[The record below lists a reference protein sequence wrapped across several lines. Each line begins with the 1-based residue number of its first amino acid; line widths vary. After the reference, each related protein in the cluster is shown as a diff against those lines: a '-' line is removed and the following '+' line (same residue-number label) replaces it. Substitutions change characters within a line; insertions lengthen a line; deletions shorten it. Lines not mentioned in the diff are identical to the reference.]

1 MTWGGDLMP
10 YVVGVAVVYGVFWAI
25 RRARQ
30 TSPKQARLLVDT
42 GALLLDV
49 RTPAEFEAGHLP
61 GAINLPLPKLT
72 ANPAA
77 VGDPQRPV
85 VVYCASGTR
94 SAVASTVLRR
104 VGFAQVADLGSMS
117 RW

>member
-1 MTWGGDLMP
+1 MTWGFVFGL
-10 YVVGVAVVYGVFWAI
+10 VLIYGVFWVI

-30 TSPKQARLLVDT
+30 TTPAQAHLLVDT

-49 RTPAEFEAGHLP
+49 RTKTEFEAGHLP
-61 GAINLPLPKLT
+61 GAVNLPLPKLT
-72 ANPAA
+72 ADPAA
-77 VGDPQRPV
+77 VGEKTRPV

-104 VGFAQVADLGSMS
+104 NGFVQVADLGSMS